1 MYNTIMHFVVIHTKS
16 YNFLI
21 FFASITMATAYSYH
35 DWMSSPLDPYP
46 SQEAEKKSKKGF
58 LGNLRVLITKWKTTP
73 RESAQE
79 KKKKKRGNMLR
90 RTTSQPSITDNYNY
104 FKGNDGIT
112 SSFHVSPYED
122 ISPNSVFT
130 EGGIQKDLDLQRK
143 RLGIKEP
150 SPSLDIYEKDF
161 EIPES
166 SHSAR
171 PSLSNVFDIS
181 GNDNENSIPRGKKS
195 ANTTASSS
203 PREQHQEEMDIPSPY
218 EQDSFL
224 LGSKS
229 DSHKKT
235 ISPQSS
241 DKSLKSASPNQR
253 RERHRLKHRDKQRG
267 KAVERSHSFTE
278 SIGESVILYLYN

>member
-1 MYNTIMHFVVIHTKS
+1 
-16 YNFLI
+16 
-21 FFASITMATAYSYH
+21 MATAYSYH
-35 DWMSSPLDPYP
+35 DWMSSPLDPSS
-46 SQEAEKKSKKGF
+46 SQELEKKSKKGF
-58 LGNLRVLITKWKTTP
+58 LGNLRVILTKWKTTP
-73 RESAQE
+73 REGAQE
-79 KKKKKRGNMLR
+79 KKKKKKRGNLLR
-90 RTTSQPSITDNYNY
+90 RTNSQPSITDNYNY

-130 EGGIQKDLDLQRK
+130 DGGIQKDLDLQRK
-143 RLGIKEP
+143 RLGIKET
-150 SPSLDIYEKDF
+150 SPSSDIYELDF

-171 PSLSNVFDIS
+171 PSLSNVFDMS
-181 GNDNENSIPRGKKS
+181 GKDNENSIPHGKKS
-195 ANTTASSS
+195 ANAAESSS
-203 PREQHQEEMDIPSPY
+203 SREQRQEELDIPSPY

-229 DSHKKT
+229 DPHKKT

-241 DKSLKSASPNQR
+241 DKSLKSESSDQR
-253 RERHRLKHRDKQRG
+253 HERQRVKHRDKQRG

-278 SIGESVILYLYN
+278 STGEYVILYLYN